1 LYATEQEAANV
12 KSQIRRE
19 AEKAK
24 GGRNSKA
31 KKSKATKMSA
41 AELQKQADL
50 DLANGTSKNMAAAT
64 RFRADKVNLEELVKG
79 VEDLMELGSTP
90 EVVNDHI
97 ALVIARWTL
106 NHEHTVEYLKL
117 VPEAEADTIRTGM
130 VCLRAKFDEHRKA
143 AKRYAKAWAKRAL
156 ASPEVPPPPL
166 STDWVPTPVGQCTRT
181 ELEMIMTRS
190 LSRCAIHIG
199 KMKLYANDLVANAR
213 TKKRAE
219 ELMMVIRAGEK
230 ERASHARVAWDY
242 LSPANTNYE
251 SLRRRLEADEL
262 EAKTI
267 LDKAALPGYDDEAK
281 KIYDKAVNSL
291 EIDKVELRSSV
302 RATKPVG
309 DRYGWTEE
317 QLKQQEATNVKSQ
330 VRREAE
336 KAKGGK
342 NSKATKMSAAELQGQ
357 ADLDLANK
365 NQASAS
371 ELQKQADLEYANKN
385 QASAAEL
392 QKQADLDLANG
403 ASKNMAAA
411 TRFRADKVNLE
422 ELVKGVEDLMELGS
436 TPEVVNDHIAMVNYD
451 SVRRR
456 LEADE
461 HEAKKIYDKAVNAL
475 EIVKA
480 SVGSIGSGN
489 NRAQS

>member
-97 ALVIARWTL
+97 A
-106 NHEHTVEYLKL
+106 
-117 VPEAEADTIRTGM
+117 
-130 VCLRAKFDEHRKA
+130 
-143 AKRYAKAWAKRAL
+143 
-156 ASPEVPPPPL
+156 
-166 STDWVPTPVGQCTRT
+166 
-181 ELEMIMTRS
+181 
-190 LSRCAIHIG
+190 
-199 KMKLYANDLVANAR
+199 
-213 TKKRAE
+213 
-219 ELMMVIRAGEK
+219 
-230 ERASHARVAWDY
+230 
-242 LSPANTNYE
+242 
-251 SLRRRLEADEL
+251 
-262 EAKTI
+262 
-267 LDKAALPGYDDEAK
+267 
-281 KIYDKAVNSL
+281 
-291 EIDKVELRSSV
+291 
-302 RATKPVG
+302 
-309 DRYGWTEE
+309 
-317 QLKQQEATNVKSQ
+317 
-330 VRREAE
+330 
-336 KAKGGK
+336 
-342 NSKATKMSAAELQGQ
+342 
-357 ADLDLANK
+357 
-365 NQASAS
+365 
-371 ELQKQADLEYANKN
+371 
-385 QASAAEL
+385 
-392 QKQADLDLANG
+392 
-403 ASKNMAAA
+403 
-411 TRFRADKVNLE
+411 
-422 ELVKGVEDLMELGS
+422 
-436 TPEVVNDHIAMVNYD
+436 MVNYD